1 MANDKKQNQK
11 AQGAANDEA
20 EVPVTDTVQ
29 AGKDVGRAPAG
40 LKMSAANPGE
50 NMPVFVPGKNWKVG
64 DTLTGRYISTE
75 RVYSNKFTAGKK
87 DKDGKIYRDLHTLE
101 DLTDKSLFGIW
112 SVGILGNFFNQVPL
126 EAPVSIT
133 YKGLGEEA
141 FKPGQSVPHTFEF
154 AIGEGYRLQRG
165 AGIVRPGA
173 QAAQGASAQQ

>member
-11 AQGAANDEA
+11 AQGSVDEA
-20 EVPVTDTVQ
+20 EVPVNDTVQ
-29 AGKDVGRAPAG
+29 AGKDVGRKPAD
-40 LKMSAANPGE
+40 LKMTAANPGE
-50 NMPVFVPGKNWKVG
+50 NMVVFVPGKNWKVG

-112 SVGILGNFFNQVPL
+112 SVGILGNFFNHVPV

-133 YKGLGEEA
+133 YKGLGDEA
-141 FKPGQSVPHTFEF
+141 FKPGQSVPHTFDF

-165 AGIVRPGA
+165 AAVRPE
-173 QAAQGASAQQ
+173 AQGASAQH